1 MMRMNMKPTEF
12 TIVVKNRSDENLRTF
27 DFNQFEQAVKWMQRP
42 SSGILVSAYRIQLVP
57 KGESE

>member
-1 MMRMNMKPTEF
+1 MKPTEF